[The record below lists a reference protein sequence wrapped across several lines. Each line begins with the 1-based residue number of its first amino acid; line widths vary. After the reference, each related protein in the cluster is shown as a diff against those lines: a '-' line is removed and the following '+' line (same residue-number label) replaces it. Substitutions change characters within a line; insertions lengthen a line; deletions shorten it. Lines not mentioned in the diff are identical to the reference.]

1 LTYYTLFHVIQV
13 EDAKRKRAAAIAEAK
28 RLAELRL
35 KNPETAAWVKYK
47 EKKSDQ
53 IAKGNTTFIEV
64 RELI

>member
-13 EDAKRKRAAAIAEAK
+13 EDAKRKRAAAITEAK